1 MKLSSIAVA
10 VLAMM
15 MLAGCATPYQEMG
28 LLGGVSAT
36 QITKDTFQITARG
49 NGYTDADTV
58 ERYALR
64 KSAETTLAS
73 GFDLFLIG
81 GDKNRSTSMRM
92 SSGYAYGG
100 YNWASG
106 WGFSQELLKPGQTL
120 MVKMFRG
127 ELPDP
132 APPGMFDARDVLS
145 HLAPGAVIPA
155 RTQASATTT
164 PQAAP
169 QTGALEAQVP
179 ATPAAHPITPVS
191 APPEAARQF
200 PGRSE
205 PAARPAAVPAAPVKK
220 CNTGIRVVG
229 DPDALKCF

>member
-1 MKLSSIAVA
+1 MAAAIAA
-10 VLAMM
+10 LL

-28 LLGGVSAT
+28 LLGGVAAT
-36 QITKDTFQITARG
+36 QISKDTFQITARG
-49 NGYTDADTV
+49 NGYTDADTI

-64 KSAETTLAS
+64 KSAETTLGA

-81 GDKNRSTSMRM
+81 GDKDRSTSMRM

-106 WGFSQELLKPGQTL
+106 WGFSQDLLKPGQTL

-127 ELPDP
+127 ELPNP

-145 HLAPGAVIPA
+145 HLAPGAVIQPRA
-155 RTQASATTT
+155 QASTIAP
-164 PQAAP
+164 PQAVS
-169 QTGALEAQVP
+169 QTIALEAP
-179 ATPAAHPITPVS
+179 TTPAAPSPVPVWTPPAVAPS
-191 APPEAARQF
+191 RRPEPTTKPAPP
-200 PGRSE
+200 
-205 PAARPAAVPAAPVKK
+205 VKT